1 MSSGMDEEQLAALA
15 QELAELS
22 QKQAQAG
29 QLAIYVSMSREE
41 LAVYDKRRERIIEIC
56 IMLAKYHPI

>member
-1 MSSGMDEEQLAALA
+1 MDEEQLAALA
-15 QELAELS
+15 QELGKLS
-22 QKQAQAG
+22 KKQAQAG

-56 IMLAKYHPI
+56 IMLGKYHPI